1 MDYNKDVAK
10 QTYENFNDWASKK
23 ASNTDYV
30 AKNYDETGMSTI
42 YDDAYKG
49 NIFDSEEKQKRN
61 EAIGNDLEIRKSEE
75 ELGDFFD
82 LTKTLEDI
90 AEKSDKETKK
100 GIKEG
105 LKTDKFYE
113 YYNLGIG
120 EVLTKDKNGDGKLDF
135 NEFIT
140 AEKAE
145 CPDIE
150 YTELMDKELKAVFDS
165 IASYNNE
172 IESDN
177 DPDGSYIS
185 MSEMTNYYY
194 AEDKMDNENKE
205 ADKKLTS
212 KNVFDEFTGET
223 PTIVIDEWSGDEE
236 NNVDCPYRLIKN
248 IYKKDFYSEE
258 GQEIWNKV
266 KELNP
271 GIDENNYFAGYE
283 LKLPY

>member
-1 MDYNKDVAK
+1 MEYNQDVAK
-10 QTYENFNDWASKK
+10 QTYENFKDWSSKK
-23 ASNTDYV
+23 ASNADYV
-30 AKNYDETGMSTI
+30 AKNYDETGKSKI
-42 YDDAYKG
+42 YDTT
-49 NIFDSEEKQKRN
+49 NNSIFDSEEKQKRN
-61 EAIGNDLEIRKSEE
+61 ESIAVDLETRKSEE

-90 AEKSDKETKK
+90 SKKSDEKTKK

-105 LKTDKFYE
+105 LKTDKFFE

-120 EVLTKDKNGDGKLDF
+120 EVLTKDKNNDGKLDF
-135 NEFIT
+135 NEFST

-212 KNVFDEFTGET
+212 ANVFNDFTKEI
-223 PTIVIDEWSGDEE
+223 PTVVIDEWSGDEE
-236 NNVDCPYRLIKN
+236 NNIDCPSRLIKN
-248 IYKKDFYSEE
+248 IYKKDFDSKE